1 MTVGFDVIWNAILTI
16 VVGPLVWALSY
27 INRRVDNVDSTMNNV
42 WKTIAETREM
52 VASSYVTKADLH
64 NDLNRILQRFDRL
77 EEKLDRL
84 TGAKQ

>member
-1 MTVGFDVIWNAILTI
+1 MTVGFDVIWNALLTI